1 MAYSGDFEVFL
12 INTEKTSNKFYYIKL
27 NNKQVITE
35 YGSLEIGS
43 TKKETKTFNTT
54 EEALKF
60 VNKTYTD
67 KINKD
72 YIISEEVKPDE
83 FGKRI
88 QKRKAVNSPMIL
100 KESASTSASSNN
112 NNNTNDYDNKTE
124 DRTPKKAKIAI
135 SEVEPPPLHIL
146 PVYNNNSNS
155 NSSSLI
161 QQHIQSEGQ
170 LTIQEVSNLLLNIQN
185 KLSVIVM
192 TGVDS
197 GEDKNALKE
206 VMSILLNM
214 QRDILEH
221 I

>member
-1 MAYSGDFEVFL
+1 MTYTGDFEVFL

-27 NNKQVITE
+27 SNKQVITE

-43 TKKETKTFNTT
+43 NKKETKTFNTT

-60 VNKTYTD
+60 ANKTYAE
-67 KINKD
+67 KINKE
-72 YIISEEVKPDE
+72 YVISEEVKPDE

-88 QKRKAVNSPMIL
+88 QKRKAVNSPIAL
-100 KESASTSASSNN
+100 KTSSSATTSSNN
-112 NNNTNDYDNKTE
+112 NDSNIKE
-124 DRTPKKAKIAI
+124 RTPKKAKIAI

-146 PVYNNNSNS
+146 PVYNNNSSSS
-155 NSSSLI
+155 NTSLI
-161 QQHIQSEGQ
+161 QQDIQSEGQ
-170 LTIQEVSNLLLNIQN
+170 LTIAEISNLLLNIQT
-185 KLSVIVM
+185 KLSVIIM
-192 TGVDS
+192 AGVDG

-221 I
+221 V

>member
-12 INTEKTSNKFYYIKL
+12 INTEKTSNKFYYIKRQ
-27 NNKQVITE
+27 NKQVVIE

-43 TKKETKTFNTT
+43 TKKETKSFNTT

-60 VNKTYTD
+60 ANKTFAD

-72 YIISEEVKPDE
+72 YVICEEVKPDE

-88 QKRKAVNSPMIL
+88 QKRKAVNSTIAP
-100 KESASTSASSNN
+100 KTSVTNNNNNN
-112 NNNTNDYDNKTE
+112 NNNTNDNDNKTKE
-124 DRTPKKAKIAI
+124 RTPKKAKIAI
-135 SEVEPPPLHIL
+135 SEVKPPPLHIL
-146 PVYNNNSNS
+146 PVYNNSSSSN
-155 NSSSLI
+155 SSLI
-161 QQHIQSEGQ
+161 QQHIQSEGR
-170 LTIQEVSNLLLNIQN
+170 LTIQEISNLLLNIQT
-185 KLSVIVM
+185 KLSIIIM
-192 TGVDS
+192 AGVDS
-197 GEDKNALKE
+197 GEDKQALKE